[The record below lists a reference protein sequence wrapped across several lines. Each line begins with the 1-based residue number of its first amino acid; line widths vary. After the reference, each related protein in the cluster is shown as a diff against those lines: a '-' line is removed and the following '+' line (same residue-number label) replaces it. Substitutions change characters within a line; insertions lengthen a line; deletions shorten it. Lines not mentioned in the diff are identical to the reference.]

1 MELKKYSCPK
11 CYKDFNKKGDYTRH
25 INRKNGCETN
35 KIEELNNLILKLKEE
50 NEKLNL
56 KEENKIL
63 KLKEENEKLKLKL
76 KEEKNENDKLKEE
89 NKNLKNQVILY
100 NNTINNIYNTN
111 HNYIFNINNFNDIKD
126 YNGAFQNFI
135 KFIGKSIYLNTV
147 KNIYLN
153 SEKPE
158 NHCVYVSDKSRG
170 IVKIYNNGIWQT
182 KNMIIIDDIIN
193 NIVKQFNLSIEE
205 IKSDEEKY
213 KKLKNTILNKAN
225 YIQMCDLDYLDG
237 LEDDEEENKDR
248 IQRCKDFR
256 KLVYD
261 EIITLLHDNK
271 KIVIES
277 YKKNF
282 TRSKL
287 KNILD
292 QSSNNNHTNEL

>member
-1 MELKKYSCPK
+1 MELKKYICPK

-50 NEKLNL
+50 ND
-56 KEENKIL
+56 
-63 KLKEENEKLKLKL
+63 KL
-76 KEEKNENDKLKEE
+76 KEEKYIFKQENDKLKEE
-89 NKNLKNQVILY
+89 NKNLNNQVITY
-100 NNTINNIYNTN
+100 NKTIQNIYNTN
-111 HNYIFNINNFNDIKD
+111 HNYIFNIKNFNDIKD
-126 YNGAFQNFI
+126 YNGNFQNFL

-170 IVKIYNNGIWQT
+170 IVKIYNNGNWET

-193 NIVKQFNLSIEE
+193 NTVKYFNLSIEE
-205 IKSDEEKY
+205 IKSDKERYE
-213 KKLKNTILNKAN
+213 KLKNTILNKAN
-225 YIQMCDLDYLDG
+225 YIQMCDLDYLDV
-237 LEDDEEENKDR
+237 LEDDEEDNKER

-256 KLVYD
+256 KMVYD

-271 KIVIES
+271 NIVIES

-292 QSSNNNHTNEL
+292 QSSKNNDTNKL

>member
-25 INRKNGCETN
+25 INWKNGCETN

-63 KLKEENEKLKLKL
+63 KLKEENEILKLKL

-292 QSSNNNHTNEL
+292 QSSNNNHTY

>member
-50 NEKLNL
+50 N
-56 KEENKIL
+56 KIL

-76 KEEKNENDKLKEE
+76 KEEKNEKDKIIEE

-292 QSSNNNHTNEL
+292 QSSNNNDTNEL